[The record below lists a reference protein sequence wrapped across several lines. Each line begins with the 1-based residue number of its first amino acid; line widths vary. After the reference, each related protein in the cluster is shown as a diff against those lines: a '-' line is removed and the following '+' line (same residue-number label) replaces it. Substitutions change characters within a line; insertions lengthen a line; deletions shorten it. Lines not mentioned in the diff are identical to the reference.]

1 MKTIGLIGGMSW
13 ESTATYYRMIN
24 EAIRDRLGGFHSA
37 KCIVFSVD
45 FAEIEL
51 LQQTGQWER
60 AGQILAQAAQRLE
73 KAGAE
78 ILLLCTNTMHKC
90 APEIQAAI
98 TIPLLHIA
106 DATGHAIV
114 KQNLTTVGLL
124 GTRFT
129 MEERFILHS
138 LTHNFGLNV
147 LVPDQGERQI
157 VHSIIFDELVKG
169 IILDSS
175 RQAYQ
180 SVINR
185 LVERGAQGII
195 LGCTEIG
202 LLIRP
207 QDTGVPIFDTTLL
220 HSLAAVEASLQTTQ
234 AP

>member
-106 DATGHAIV
+106 DATGYAIV